1 MKLENFGYPHF
12 HFEALTLLLGIRGWQ
27 GVGGGGVGEVWADIH
42 GIRKYL
48 CGIGVLVDSGR
59 GKSDATGILWKE
71 KAAIATGGDSFT
83 PRSGGRLGGATR
95 GCWDDELDAG

>member
-12 HFEALTLLLGIRGWQ
+12 HFEAFKLLGIRGWQ

-48 CGIGVLVDSGR
+48 CGIGVLGR
-59 GKSDATGILWKE
+59 GKSDAIGILWKV

-83 PRSGGRLGGATR
+83 PRSGGRLGGATL

>member
-1 MKLENFGYPHF
+1 M
-12 HFEALTLLLGIRGWQ
+12 
-27 GVGGGGVGEVWADIH
+27 WADIH

>member
-12 HFEALTLLLGIRGWQ
+12 HFEALKLLLGIIGWQ
-27 GVGGGGVGEVWADIH
+27 GVGGVGEVWADIH

-59 GKSDATGILWKE
+59 GKSAAIGISWKE

-83 PRSGGRLGGATR
+83 PRFGGRLDSATR